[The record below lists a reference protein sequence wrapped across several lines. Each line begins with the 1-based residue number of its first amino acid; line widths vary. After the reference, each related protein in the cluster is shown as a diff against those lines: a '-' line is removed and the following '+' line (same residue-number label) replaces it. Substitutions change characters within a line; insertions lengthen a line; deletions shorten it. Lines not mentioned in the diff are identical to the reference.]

1 MEGGRSMSG
10 VKQEV
15 REFYDQVGWQF
26 TGETIYQNARYE
38 DLRPV
43 TRRYIH
49 DCHLRVARYLTPSGL
64 YFLDAGSGP
73 IQYPEYLEYSRD
85 YKYRVCADISMTALR
100 AARKRIGEHG
110 LFVLADIAN
119 LPFKEEC
126 FDGIVSLHTIHHLA
140 ENEQHQAYLE
150 IYRVLASKRAAV
162 VVNGWSKSSIL
173 SIFEPLIR
181 LANWIRNQVDRG
193 NQRDRTDAASSS
205 GNGRPAVKPPSN
217 EPNPKGTFSSHND
230 LEWVMNQIAS
240 RIPVEIYVWRTVSV
254 RFTRALIHPRL
265 AGASILRILYA
276 LEERFPKF
284 FGEHGKYPLIL
295 IHKPQED

>member
-1 MEGGRSMSG
+1 MSG
-10 VKQEV
+10 VRQEV
-15 REFYDQVGWQF
+15 REFYDQVGWQSM
-26 TGETIYQNARYE
+26 GETTYQNARYE
-38 DLRPV
+38 DLRLV

-49 DCHLRVARYLTPSGL
+49 DCHLRVARYLSSSGF

-85 YKYRVCADISMTALR
+85 YRYRVCADISMTALHE
-100 AARKRIGEHG
+100 ARKRIGDHG
-110 LFVLADIAN
+110 LYVLADIAN
-119 LPFKEEC
+119 LPFKEDC

-140 ENEQHQAYLE
+140 EIEQLQAYLE
-150 IYRVLASKRAAV
+150 LYRVLARQRTAV

-181 LANWIRNQVDRG
+181 LANWIRSQVDRENRLERG
-193 NQRDRTDAASSS
+193 GSLSGS
-205 GNGRPAVKPPSN
+205 GNGRRGERTHSG
-217 EPNPKGTFSSHND
+217 ESRPKGTFSSHND
-230 LEWVMNQIAS
+230 LDWVRRQVAS

-265 AGASILRILYA
+265 AGASMLRFLYA

-295 IHKPQED
+295 IQKHQED